1 MKYIIVLCQGISTS
15 GEVSPQ
21 TKQLIRFVL
30 DKGMSTQ
37 IDVGKIIVSGG
48 YRDKNGNI
56 EADTAKKYLRLCHAA
71 MVDPQCVTTIFFMD
85 SFIFERSSSFKKG
98 GNISNLVES
107 RKIIQAELGLGDEI
121 ISITSKPCAFRTMWA
136 ARRVFPEQKIKI
148 IGQKMIYGNNVQFR
162 NSNELIFWIWNFILT
177 IATIVYLFL
186 SPIQNEKWIL
196 KGRMQIAPAF

>member
-107 RKIIQAELGLGDEI
+107 RKLIKTELGLGDEI
-121 ISITSKPCAFRTMWA
+121 IIVTSQPSVFRTRWIA
-136 ARRVFPEQKIKI
+136 QRVFPNQKIKI
-148 IGQKMIYGNNVQFR
+148 IGQKMIYGKNVQLRYNNKLVFD
-162 NSNELIFWIWNFILT
+162 IWNIVLS

-186 SPIQNEKWIL
+186 SPIKLMRNET
-196 KGRMQIAPAF
+196 